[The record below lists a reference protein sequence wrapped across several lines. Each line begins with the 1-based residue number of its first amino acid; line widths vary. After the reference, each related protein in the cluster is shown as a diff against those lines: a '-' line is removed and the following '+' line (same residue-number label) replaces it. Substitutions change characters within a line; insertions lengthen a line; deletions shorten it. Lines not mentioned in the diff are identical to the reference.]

1 MKHLKKIFEDK
12 KDEFIEIIES
22 IFSDQIDDD
31 TAYIAQGK
39 KGLHKKNKDYLTVF
53 LSKEGCPDAGPTS
66 IEEFNEHIQSMKDDI
81 SVIEKIRPSL
91 KRIDYYNFSWSMSIT
106 NEDVVIKIFRNK
118 DNITL
123 SDAFGGIKSMT
134 SVDDSIM
141 KKILKEKYNLTYNS
155 HRYTPETRGYY
166 GSNAEFLLYLSEIIE
181 DNHPILN
188 DIRNLEYEYE
198 SWSTSMPV
206 GTYKTE
212 REKAFGEVSVLR
224 WEKSSAIKIKLR

>member
-31 TAYIAQGK
+31 TAHIN
-39 KGLHKKNKDYLTVF
+39 KKNKDDLTIY

-66 IEEFNEHIQSMKDDI
+66 IEEFNDYIQSMKNDAI
-81 SVIEKIRPSL
+81 YLEKIRPSL
-91 KRIDYYNFSWSMSIT
+91 KRIEYYNYSWSMSIT
-106 NEDVVIKIFRNK
+106 NEDVVIKVFK
-118 DNITL
+118 DNDKITL
-123 SDAFGGIKSMT
+123 NDAFGGIKRMT

-141 KKILKEKYNLTYNS
+141 KKILKEKYNLTYHS

-166 GSNAEFLLYLSEIIE
+166 GRNAEFLLYLSEIIE

-198 SWSTSMPV
+198 SRSTSR
-206 GTYKTE
+206 
-212 REKAFGEVSVLR
+212 REKAFREVSVLR
-224 WEKSSAIKIKLR
+224 WENSSAIKIKLR

>member
-12 KDEFIEIIES
+12 KDEFIEIVES

-31 TAYIAQGK
+31 TAHIN
-39 KGLHKKNKDYLTVF
+39 KKNKDYLTVY

-91 KRIDYYNFSWSMSIT
+91 KRIDYYNFSWSMSIA

-123 SDAFGGIKSMT
+123 SDAFGGIKSMR

-141 KKILKEKYNLTYNS
+141 KKILKEKYNLTYFS
-155 HRYTPETRGYY
+155 HRNTPETRGYY

-181 DNHPILN
+181 DNNPILN
-188 DIRNLEYEYE
+188 DIRNLEHEYN
-198 SWSTSMPV
+198 T
-206 GTYKTE
+206 K

-224 WEKSSAIKIKLR
+224 WENSSAIKIKLR

>member
-31 TAYIAQGK
+31 TAHIN
-39 KGLHKKNKDYLTVF
+39 KKNKDDLTIY

-66 IEEFNEHIQSMKDDI
+66 IEEFNDYIQSMKNDAI
-81 SVIEKIRPSL
+81 YLEKIRPSL
-91 KRIDYYNFSWSMSIT
+91 KRIEYYNYSWSMSIT
-106 NEDVVIKIFRNK
+106 NEDVVIKVFK
-118 DNITL
+118 DNDKITL
-123 SDAFGGIKSMT
+123 NDAFGGIKRMT

-198 SWSTSMPV
+198 SRSTSMPV
-206 GTYKTE
+206 DTYQTR
-212 REKAFGEVSVLR
+212 REKAFREVSVLR
-224 WEKSSAIKIKLR
+224 WENSSAIKIKLR